1 MDKLNAIAQQLAAIW
16 KRISFN
22 QRVSIV
28 LVAVVAFIGLWIF
41 AKIAYRPSTA
51 LLYPQA
57 LEPEDAAAIA
67 DKLRDEGIK
76 FSVRDGGRRI
86 YVPSQ
91 RVDELRLSMAGAG
104 LPANTGSKGWDD
116 IFTGRGLG
124 GQSDA
129 MLNINKLRALQGELA
144 RTISSLSGV
153 QSARVHLVIPET
165 RIFEKD
171 QEPATASVVLSLRAG
186 YAPSPSEISG
196 IRYLCSSAIEGL
208 KTNNVTILDGNGQV
222 LARPREEDD
231 LLEMSGQQIEQARQ
245 REREYTDKILAQ
257 LVPSVGKDN
266 VSATVTVELVNERVE
281 TTETKTT
288 SGTVVE
294 EEISE
299 STSSTSKA
307 ERGGEPGVASNTGEA
322 EPSAGSGGGSSDTTS
337 TTRTRTI
344 PNTTEKKLVM
354 PPGSIKCV
362 SASVILNKD
371 RGTSENGTA
380 LSVAD
385 VQTLVKAVI
394 MYDDT
399 RGDQVSVHE
408 VSFAPAEKSEA
419 QAVSMPSPII
429 TGIAK
434 HGPAAIVSIALLG
447 FLWVFMKKA
456 RFAEDRGD
464 MVPSTSTATASAR
477 ASGRGGGRGEGDAAV
492 PELGASD
499 KKVKEIFDEIVLEES
514 EAELRGL
521 REAMGRLADQK
532 PESVA
537 AVIREWIS

>member
-16 KRISFN
+16 KRISVN

-28 LVAVVAFIGLWIF
+28 LVAVVAFIGLWVF

-57 LEPEDAAAIA
+57 LDPQDAAAIA
-67 DKLRDEGIK
+67 DKLRDEGVT

-86 YVPSQ
+86 YVPSE

-104 LPANTGSKGWDD
+104 LPANTGGKGWEE

-124 GQSDA
+124 GQSDT

-153 QSARVHLVIPET
+153 QSARVHLVIPEE

-171 QEPATASVVLSLRAG
+171 QKPATASVVLNLRAG
-186 YAPSPSEISG
+186 YTPSSSEING
-196 IRYLCSSAIEGL
+196 IRYLCASAIEGL
-208 KTNNVTILDGNGQV
+208 KTNNITILDGSGQV
-222 LARPREEDD
+222 LARPRGEDE
-231 LLEMSGQQIEQARQ
+231 LLEMSGEQLELARQ
-245 REREYTDKILAQ
+245 REREYREKILAQ

-266 VSATVTVELVNERVE
+266 VSATVTVELVNERLE
-281 TTETKTT
+281 TREVKT
-288 SGTVVE
+288 SAGTVVDE
-294 EEISE
+294 TISE
-299 STSSTSKA
+299 TTSDSTKPT
-307 ERGGEPGVASNTGEA
+307 RGGEPGTGSNLDNGAMTAS
-322 EPSAGSGGGSSDTTS
+322 SGGGSSEKTS
-337 TTRTRTI
+337 TTATKTV
-344 PNTTEKKLVM
+344 PNTTETAHVI
-354 PPGSIKCV
+354 PPGGIKRV

-371 RGTSENGTA
+371 RPTSDTGTA
-380 LSVAD
+380 LTVAA
-385 VQTLVKAVI
+385 VEELVKAVI
-394 MYDDT
+394 VYDDT
-399 RGDQVSVHE
+399 RGDQVSVNE
-408 VSFAPAEKSEA
+408 VSFAPVEKSET
-419 QAVSMPSPII
+419 QAVSMPSPIM

-456 RFAEDRGD
+456 KFADHG
-464 MVPSTSTATASAR
+464 PALAPATASGAAPAR
-477 ASGRGGGRGEGDAAV
+477 TSSRSTGGGDNSSMLEV
-492 PELGASD
+492 TASD
-499 KKVKEIFDEIVLEES
+499 KRVKQIFDEIVLEES

-521 REAMGRLADQK
+521 RDAMGQLADQK